1 MNSMRW
7 LNKAAIKTPEDQIN
21 PDGSAAN
28 PWKLCSIQ
36 KVEEV
41 KCLIRIVPIWV
52 AAMIYYLSIIQQQ
65 TYVVF
70 QATQSNRHLGTT
82 TFTIPPASYTIFTM
96 IGLTIWI
103 PIYDRIIVPWLH
115 HLTGKE
121 GGITILQKMGVGMV
135 LGVVTMVISAVVEQ
149 RRRVSAL
156 QNPIGIDPNRGA
168 ISSLS
173 AMWLVPQ
180 LTLIGISEAFTMV
193 AQIEFYYK
201 QFPENMRSIAGA
213 FTFVGIALSSY
224 LSGFL
229 ISVVHRAT
237 RGAATGDWLPEDL
250 NKGRLDYYY
259 YLLAGIE
266 ALTLVYFIMCAM
278 WYKYK
283 ESGSSTTEVGL
294 QKMQSDKPMV

>member
-1 MNSMRW
+1 
-7 LNKAAIKTPEDQIN
+7 
-21 PDGSAAN
+21 
-28 PWKLCSIQ
+28 
-36 KVEEV
+36 
-41 KCLIRIVPIWV
+41 
-52 AAMIYYLSIIQQQ
+52 
-65 TYVVF
+65 
-70 QATQSNRHLGTT
+70 
-82 TFTIPPASYTIFTM
+82 
-96 IGLTIWI
+96 
-103 PIYDRIIVPWLH
+103 
-115 HLTGKE
+115 
-121 GGITILQKMGVGMV
+121 MV

-193 AQIEFYYK
+193 GQIELYYK

-213 FTFVGIALSSY
+213 FTFVGMALSSY

-237 RGAATGDWLPEDL
+237 KGAATGDWLPEDL

-259 YLLAGIE
+259 YLVAGIE

-283 ESGSSTTEVGL
+283 ESGSSTTEVRL